1 MLVTIEVEVERV
13 SGPFASRDAIGE
25 ALAEMVDVGSVY
37 VDDSEY
43 EVVGVNTVEPPKR
56 KRSR

>member
-1 MLVTIEVEVERV
+1 MLITIEVEVEKT

-25 ALAEMVDVGSVY
+25 ALAGMLDVGSVS

-43 EVVGVNTVEPPKR
+43 EVVNTNVLDQPKR
-56 KRSR
+56 GKR